1 MRALLKDDRGFAL
14 ILTILV
20 ISLIVML
27 TLQFN
32 VSMREDLT
40 SSVNFKDGVLLNAIA
55 RSGFNCAVGLL
66 AEDGAAN
73 EFDSLNETWAQS
85 QGISEISGSMFTE
98 GRFVVEISD
107 LSGRIQINQL
117 VDANG
122 KVVQAQRE
130 LLERFLGSE
139 EFGMDPD
146 AVTNLVDAIKDWIDP
161 DDDVTRFGAEN
172 GYYDSLETPYS
183 CANAPLQFLSELL
196 LIRGMTKELFYGTKE
211 RPGIAGYLSVCG
223 DGRININTAPPLV
236 LKALSEGLD
245 DEMAG
250 EMLSYRMD
258 DQNDLA
264 KPDWYKEIPGMGD
277 VSIDPSLISTSSSCF
292 EIKSTGIKDAMS
304 RIVTGKV
311 SRENGSK
318 VRILSWKIE

>member
-1 MRALLKDDRGFAL
+1 M

-32 VSMREDLT
+32 VSMRDDLT

-55 RSGFNCAVGLL
+55 RSGFNCAMGLL
-66 AEDGAAN
+66 AEDGRSS
-73 EFDSLNETWAQS
+73 EFDSLNEMWAQS
-85 QGISEISGSMFTE
+85 EAFSEISDSMFTE

-107 LSGRIQINQL
+107 LSGRIQINEL
-117 VDANG
+117 VDTNG

-146 AVTNLVDAIKDWIDP
+146 AVINLVDAIKDWIDP
-161 DDDVTRFGAEN
+161 DDDVTRFGAES
-172 GYYDSLETPYS
+172 GYYGALEKPYS
-183 CANAPLQFLSELL
+183 CGNAPMEFLSELL

-211 RPGIAGYLSVCG
+211 KPGIAKYLSVCG

-236 LKALSEGLD
+236 LKALWEGLD
-245 DEMAG
+245 DEMVE

-258 DQNDLA
+258 EKNDLMN
-264 KPDWYKEIPGMGD
+264 PQWYKEITGLG
-277 VSIDPSLISTSSSCF
+277 VVEIDPSLITTSSSCF
-292 EIKSTGIKDAMS
+292 EIKSTGIKDSMS
-304 RIVTGKV
+304 RVVTGKV
-311 SRENGSK
+311 GREKGSE